1 MNGVERQKAEFRN
14 FRAFG
19 FRVEVRPGFLVFLA
33 LVVFIYGGT
42 LGLWAA
48 GTIAVF
54 TLIHE
59 LGHATAAR
67 ATGAHAEISLD
78 FLAGYASYLP
88 RRPLARWERAG
99 IAAAGPLSQ
108 FISGCFVM
116 LLLGANP
123 FSRADILMN
132 EATVTVWWA
141 GIVLALVNL
150 IPVLPL
156 DGGAIVSAGLERI
169 APRRG
174 DEFMLWFSIVASS
187 AGVAFAITI
196 PELQGFLPFA
206 AILLVMQI
214 QILATRRKAYAVKGK
229 AYAVNSKAYATISAE
244 MAQLAPSEGD
254 IHVLR
259 SLQLS
264 GQHKEAAALGAEMFR
279 KCPRGEIAAL
289 IATSLTHLGDHDGAQ
304 AWMRAAEQAS
314 LARH

>member
-1 MNGVERQKAEFRN
+1 MKGVERQRAEFRN

-59 LGHATAAR
+59 LGHAMAAR

-187 AGVAFAITI
+187 TGVAFAITI

-214 QILATRRKAYAVKGK
+214 QIMGARRKTYAVANK
-229 AYAVNSKAYATISAE
+229 AYAE
-244 MAQLAPSEGD
+244 MAQLAPSERD
-254 IHVLR
+254 LHVLR

-264 GQHKEAAALGAEMFR
+264 GRHEEAAMLGAEMFR
-279 KCPRGEIAAL
+279 KCPRGDIAAL
-289 IATSLTHLGDHDGAQ
+289 IATSLTYLGDHDGAQ

-314 LARH
+314 LARS